1 MQHDDHGPRCEDAD
15 HERGA
20 LPARRPDKTSDRMP
34 SGIRRI
40 GDFRFFYEGEKWE
53 WSDEVAALHGYGP
66 GEVEPTTELMRR
78 HKHPEDRAHFDAML
92 AEMLT
97 DHAPFSSRHRIVDT
111 SGRVRPVAVIAHS
124 ITDATGETIGTEGFY
139 LDLTDAELA
148 VVQRRVDDQVRAFRD
163 SSGVIEQAKGMLM
176 LVYGVNAD
184 RAFDVLRWRSQQEN
198 VKIRDVAAALI
209 VEIQASLP
217 LENHHRRRL
226 DEIVLRARRSS
237 GSSSD
242 VVH

>member
-1 MQHDDHGPRCEDAD
+1 M
-15 HERGA
+15 
-20 LPARRPDKTSDRMP
+20 
-34 SGIRRI
+34 RRI
-40 GDFRFFYEGEKWE
+40 GNFRFFYEGEKWE
-53 WSDEVAALHGYGP
+53 WSDEVAALHGYAP

-78 HKHPEDRAHFDAML
+78 HKHPEDRAHFDAVM

-97 DHAPFSSRHRIVDT
+97 NHAPFSSRHRIVDT

-124 ITDATGETIGTEGFY
+124 ITDATGVPIGTEGFY

-148 VVQRRVDDQVRAFRD
+148 AVQRRVDDQVRAFRD

-198 VKIRDVAAALI
+198 VKIRDVAAALV
-209 VEIQASLP
+209 VEIQAGLSV
-217 LENHHRRRL
+217 EDHQRRRL
-226 DEIVLRARRSS
+226 DEIVLRPRQSS
-237 GSSSD
+237 ED
-242 VVH
+242 

>member
-1 MQHDDHGPRCEDAD
+1 M
-15 HERGA
+15 
-20 LPARRPDKTSDRMP
+20 
-34 SGIRRI
+34 RRI

-53 WSDEVAALHGYGP
+53 WSDEVAALHGYAP

-78 HKHPEDRAHFDAML
+78 HKHPEDRAHFDAVM

-97 DHAPFSSRHRIVDT
+97 NHAPFSSRHRIVDT
-111 SGRVRPVAVIAHS
+111 SGRVRPVVVVAHS
-124 ITDATGETIGTEGFY
+124 ITDATGVPIGTEGFY

-148 VVQRRVDDQVRAFRD
+148 AVQRRVDDQVRAFRD

-198 VKIRDVAAALI
+198 VKIRDVAAALV
-209 VEIQASLP
+209 VEIQAGLSV
-217 LENHHRRRL
+217 EDHQRRRL
-226 DEIVLRARRSS
+226 DEIVLRPRRSS
-237 GSSSD
+237 GT
-242 VVH
+242 

>member
-1 MQHDDHGPRCEDAD
+1 MRHGDHDPRCEGAD
-15 HERGA
+15 HERGG
-20 LPARRPDKTSDRMP
+20 LPAARQNNTSDRMP
-34 SGIRRI
+34 SGMRRI
-40 GDFRFFYEGEKWE
+40 GNFRFFYEGEKWE
-53 WSDEVAALHGYGP
+53 WSDEVAALHGYAP

-78 HKHPEDRAHFDAML
+78 HKHPEDRAHFDAVM

-97 DHAPFSSRHRIVDT
+97 NHAPFSSRHRIVDT

-124 ITDATGETIGTEGFY
+124 ITDATGVPIGTEGFY

-148 VVQRRVDDQVRAFRD
+148 AVQRRVDDQVRAFRD

-198 VKIRDVAAALI
+198 VKIRDVAATLV
-209 VEIQASLP
+209 VEIQAGLSV
-217 LENHHRRRL
+217 EDHQRRRL
-226 DEIVLRARRSS
+226 DEIVLRPRQSS
-237 GSSSD
+237 GD
-242 VVH
+242 

>member
-1 MQHDDHGPRCEDAD
+1 MRHGDHDPRCERAD
-15 HERGA
+15 HERGG
-20 LPARRPDKTSDRMP
+20 LPAGRQNNTSDRMP
-34 SGIRRI
+34 SGMRRI
-40 GDFRFFYEGEKWE
+40 GNFRFFYEGEKWE
-53 WSDEVAALHGYGP
+53 WSDEVAALHGYAP

-78 HKHPEDRAHFDAML
+78 HKHPEDRAHFDAVM

-97 DHAPFSSRHRIVDT
+97 NHAPFSSRHRIVDT

-124 ITDATGETIGTEGFY
+124 ITDATGVPIGTEGFY

-148 VVQRRVDDQVRAFRD
+148 AVQRRVDDQVRAFRD

-198 VKIRDVAAALI
+198 VKIRDVAAALV
-209 VEIQASLP
+209 VEIQAGLSV
-217 LENHHRRRL
+217 EDHQRRRL
-226 DEIVLRARRSS
+226 DEIVLRPRQSA
-237 GSSSD
+237 GD
-242 VVH
+242 